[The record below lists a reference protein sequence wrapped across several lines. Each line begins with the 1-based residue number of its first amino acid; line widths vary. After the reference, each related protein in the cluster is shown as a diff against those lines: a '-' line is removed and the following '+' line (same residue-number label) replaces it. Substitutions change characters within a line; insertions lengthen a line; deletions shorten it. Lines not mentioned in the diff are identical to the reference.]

1 MELISSSPTKSKEF
15 EFQYFS
21 TSNHNPADDLF
32 YKGTLLP
39 LHLPPRR
46 QMLQHLLRTS
56 AATTAAFD
64 QFLTCSTAPCT
75 NSNTPLDSCN
85 ISPSQSCRV
94 SCELNPNETLFEWPT
109 DLTTFFNN
117 QPRSHSWSKKLK
129 MKLIKHS
136 LLAQKL
142 KSSRAYLKSLFSKSS
157 CSDEENNYSKIG
169 KKFAT
174 YIKKTPIENRSSHRR
189 SFSGAITAH
198 STTKSCSNS
207 SSSSSSTSTSFN
219 SSGLPELQFSG
230 RRSSAEIEVSIDA
243 AIAHCKKSMQSFG
256 ICSLPSPE
264 YVP

>member
-1 MELISSSPTKSKEF
+1 MELSPTKSKEF

-56 AATTAAFD
+56 ATTAAAFD

-94 SCELNPNETLFEWPT
+94 SCELNPNDTLFEWPT
-109 DLTTFFNN
+109 DLATFFNN
-117 QPRSHSWSKKLK
+117 QPRNHSWSKKLK
-129 MKLIKHS
+129 MKHS
-136 LLAQKL
+136 LLARKL

-157 CSDEENNYSKIG
+157 CSDDENNYSKIG

-174 YIKKTPIENRSSHRR
+174 LIKKTPIEDRSSHRR
-189 SFSGAITAH
+189 SFSGAISAH

-207 SSSSSSTSTSFN
+207 SSSSSISFN
-219 SSGLPELQFSG
+219 SSGLHELQFSG
-230 RRSSAEIEVSIDA
+230 RSSSAAEIEVSIDA

-256 ICSLPSPE
+256 ICSLPSPK
-264 YVP
+264 YVPSN